1 MATAYTFAQILP
13 YSSYPAKWEP
23 GELYSID
30 FEYTVAATV
39 VTGDNYSTPAG
50 GLPSNGI
57 RIVDTALIFTPLD
70 TNASPTATIS
80 VGDSGSATRFINAAN
95 AGSGTSN
102 AQLHL
107 YINQAQGLT
116 NGVVTSGSGYLY
128 GSNTTPVLKVT
139 VGGTVATAQTAG
151 VIRLRVSFYCS
162 GEQ

>member
-13 YSSYPAKWEP
+13 YSSYPAKYEP
-23 GELYSID
+23 GLLYSID
-30 FEYTVAATV
+30 FEYTLAGSV
-39 VTGDNYSTPAG
+39 VTGDNYSTPSG
-50 GLPSNGI
+50 GLPTNGI

-70 TNASPTATIS
+70 TNATPTATIS

-95 AGSGTSN
+95 AGSATSN

-107 YINQAQGLT
+107 FINQAQGLT
-116 NGVVTSGSGYLY
+116 AGVVSSGSGYLY

-139 VGGTVATAQTAG
+139 VGGTVATAQTTG